1 MTHEEKSNLII
12 KCDSTR
18 FHTPVCEGTRH
29 ILNVDLHL
37 SSRTFCSGF
46 HHQVL
51 ALFNKSVRKLNS
63 YLKAVVESDTEKEL
77 LAPRA
82 QAQAKAKAA
91 EQRRLTAT
99 SQASLGADLTD
110 GGEEAL
116 AKLNGSNSSTPSAK
130 KNKKG
135 IASSSSSGAAAAA
148 ASTAMLLADPELAG
162 YAVRGGDEA
171 WEKALSNSSSASGA
185 PGSVSLAT
193 STSKG
198 SKSGNYQEV
207 SEAVSAAASSSNNGQ
222 ESTVERVLKA
232 AEDEVA
238 AKAAAKAARRQSK
251 GGGTGGTPSQKRP
264 RILGGGFNE
273 NADRDS
279 GGSGKKAKKKS
290 KTPVKP
296 DGKYKNQ

>member
-1 MTHEEKSNLII
+1 MLTCIYLPACFFPGYS
-12 KCDSTR
+12 
-18 FHTPVCEGTRH
+18 
-29 ILNVDLHL
+29 
-37 SSRTFCSGF
+37 
-46 HHQVL
+46 HQVL

-99 SQASLGADLTD
+99 SQSSLGADLTD

-116 AKLNGSNSSTPSAK
+116 AKLNGSGSSSTPSAK
-130 KNKKG
+130 KAKKG
-135 IASSSSSGAAAAA
+135 SASSSSGAAAAA

-171 WEKALSNSSSASGA
+171 WEKALSGSRSASGT

-198 SKSGNYQEV
+198 NKGGSYQEV
-207 SEAVSAAASSSNNGQ
+207 SEAVSAAASNSKSGQ

-232 AEDEVA
+232 AEEEVA

-251 GGGTGGTPSQKRP
+251 GGGTGATPSQKRP

-279 GGSGKKAKKKS
+279 GGSAKKAKKKS